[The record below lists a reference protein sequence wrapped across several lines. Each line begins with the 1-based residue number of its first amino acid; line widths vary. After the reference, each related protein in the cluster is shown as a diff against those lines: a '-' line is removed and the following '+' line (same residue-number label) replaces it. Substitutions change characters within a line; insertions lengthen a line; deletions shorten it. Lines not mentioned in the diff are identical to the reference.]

1 MAPTSVPFEP
11 SVSDLQAQVT
21 EIQKALDEYATTKA
35 TDEKPKALG
44 RVSNLAERLSGAS
57 TSPGLMMSKIVFWP
71 QACAVLRIGLGMG
84 LIENLPEAS
93 SATTAEL
100 AKKCSSEVDFTFRI
114 ARALAS
120 LDWVTEVS
128 QGEWAHSSFSRT
140 LRDSSAKASIARKL
154 HLASLII
161 RRGNLCH

>member
-11 SVSDLQAQVT
+11 SVSDLQAQVA
-21 EIQKALDEYATTKA
+21 EIQTALYEYGATKA
-35 TDEKPKALG
+35 TDEKPKALA

-57 TSPGLMMSKIVFWP
+57 TSPSLMMSRIVFWP
-71 QACAVLRIGLGMG
+71 QACAVLRIGLGMD
-84 LIENLPEAS
+84 LIENLPEEG
-93 SATTAEL
+93 SAKTAEL

-128 QGEWAHSSFSRT
+128 QGEWAHSPFSRM
-140 LRDSSAKASIARKL
+140 LLDPSAKASIARKL
-154 HLASLII
+154 HLVKFSM
-161 RRGNLCH
+161 RCGDS